1 MTFVLYW
8 LYSLLKFLM
17 KLLSNGE
24 RNIQNTCFL
33 KRGENNS
40 ILKIVDFANMGLE
53 YFHINVVYKATL
65 ELQRFAAYSV
75 RNTRSDSKLVAS

>member
-1 MTFVLYW
+1 M
-8 LYSLLKFLM
+8 
-17 KLLSNGE
+17 
-24 RNIQNTCFL
+24 
-33 KRGENNS
+33 

-75 RNTRSDSKLVAS
+75 RNTEVLKARSDSKLVAS